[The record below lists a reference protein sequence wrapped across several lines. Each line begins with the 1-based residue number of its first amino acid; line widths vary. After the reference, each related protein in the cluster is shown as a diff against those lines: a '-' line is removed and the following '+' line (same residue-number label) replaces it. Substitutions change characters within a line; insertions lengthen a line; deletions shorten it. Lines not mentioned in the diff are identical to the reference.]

1 MFDRNTV
8 ISSNVLSILQNTK
21 QPLSAKQIMENLQ
34 EISISANK
42 TTIYRIIKK
51 LIEKEQITEIVI
63 NSGIKYYELTTKKH
77 DHLICNECHAIFC
90 IDIKNVLPASKIKRL
105 PSGKT
110 FKMKTHQLNIYG
122 ICQTCED
129 IGS

>member
-1 MFDRNTV
+1 MFDRNTH
-8 ISSNVLSILQNTK
+8 ISSNVVSILQNTK
-21 QPLSAKQIMENLQ
+21 QPLSVRQIMENLQ

-42 TTIYRIIKK
+42 TTIYRIINK
-51 LIEKEQITEIVI
+51 LIDKKQITEIVI

-90 IDIKNVLPASKIKRL
+90 IDVKNVLPNSKIKRL

-122 ICQTCED
+122 VCESCED
-129 IGS
+129 TSQ

>member
-1 MFDRNTV
+1 MFDRNTI
-8 ISSNVLSILQNTK
+8 ISSNVVSILQNTN
-21 QPLSAKQIMENLQ
+21 QPLSVRQIMENLQ

-51 LIEKEQITEIVI
+51 LIDKKEITEIVI
-63 NSGIKYYELTTKKH
+63 NNGIKYYELNNKAH

-90 IDIKNVLPASKIKRL
+90 IDIKNVLPASKMKRL

-122 ICQTCED
+122 ICQTCENT
-129 IGS
+129 GS

>member
-1 MFDRNTV
+1 MFERNTN
-8 ISSNVLSILQNTK
+8 ISSSVLSILQNTK
-21 QPLSAKQIMENLQ
+21 QPLSVKQIIKNLQ

-51 LIEKEQITEIVI
+51 LIDKKEITEIVI
-63 NSGIKYYELTTKKH
+63 NSGIKYYELTSKKH

-90 IDIKNVLPASKIKRL
+90 INVKNVLPSSKMKRL

-122 ICQTCED
+122 VCESCED
-129 IGS
+129 TSN